1 MKLPR
6 RQFLHLAVGAVP
18 LSALSC
24 ITRAHAY
31 PTRPVRW
38 LVGFAPGSAADTVV
52 RIMARWLEDR
62 LGQPFIVE
70 NKPGAAT
77 NISVQAA
84 VTAPAD
90 GYTLVYLSTSTAIN
104 ASLYQTLPFDVSR
117 DIAPVAGLIN
127 FPFVMLVRPSFPA
140 ATVAEFIAYARANP
154 GKIRTASFGTGTTS
168 HLACEWFKKMAGID
182 MIHVPY
188 RASAAA
194 HIDLIAERVDAMFDT
209 LTAPL
214 PHIRS
219 GALRALAMTGTA
231 RYGALP
237 DIPTISETVPGY
249 DIAGWTGVGVPK
261 ATPREIIQQLNR
273 NINAGLSDPAVQAQF
288 AQVATTP
295 IVFTPAEFG
304 TFLATEI
311 AKWGEVVK
319 FSGAKVD

>member
-6 RQFLHLAVGAVP
+6 RQFLHLAAGAA
-18 LSALSC
+18 ALPAVSRIAC
-24 ITRAHAY
+24 AQAY

-38 LVGFAPGSAADTVV
+38 IVGFAPGSAADTVV
-52 RIMARWLEDR
+52 RIMTRWLSDR

-77 NISVQAA
+77 NISIQSV

-90 GYTLVYLSTSTAIN
+90 GYTLVYLSASTAIN
-104 ASLYQTLPFDVSR
+104 ATLYQTLPFNVLR
-117 DIAPVAGLIN
+117 DIAPVAGIIN

-140 ATVAEFIAYARANP
+140 ATVAEFIAFAKANP
-154 GKIRTASFGTGTTS
+154 GKIRMASFGTGTTS
-168 HLACEWFKKMAGID
+168 HLAGELFKKMADVD

-194 HIDLIAERVDAMFDT
+194 HIDMIAGRIDVMFDT
-209 LTAPL
+209 VTAPL

-219 GALRALAMTGTA
+219 GALRAIAMAGNA
-231 RYGALP
+231 RYEGLP

-249 DIAGWTGVGVPK
+249 HVAGWTGVGVPK
-261 ATPREIIQQLNR
+261 ATPSDIIQRLNR
-273 NINAGLSDPAVQAQF
+273 EINAGLSEPAVKAQF

-295 IVFTPAEFG
+295 IVFTPDEFG
-304 TFLATEI
+304 AFLETEI
-311 AKWGEVVK
+311 EKWGKTVK
-319 FSGAKVD
+319 FSGAKAD